1 MKEQISKPLKIL
13 FLVHFFISIVFS
25 LVFIIFWKQ
34 HNEIFAWGY
43 EDPIASRAFGAA
55 LGGFAVSS
63 LLAWR
68 ETEWVRVKIVV
79 QMELAWISAA
89 IVTMIISIIFDLP
102 SGILFLYLALFIVFL
117 GAFTWFYYQQ
127 EK

>member
-1 MKEQISKPLKIL
+1 MREEISKPLKIL

-25 LVFIIFWKQ
+25 LVFMIFWEL
-34 HNEIFAWGY
+34 HYDFFGFPS
-43 EDPIASRAFGAA
+43 DPIASRAFGAA

-68 ETEWVRVKIVV
+68 ETEWIRVKIVV
-79 QMELAWISAA
+79 QVELAWISAG
-89 IVTMIISIIFDLP
+89 IVAMIMNIFLDSP
-102 SGILFLYLALFIVFL
+102 SGIIYLYLAIFIVFL
-117 GAFTWFYYQQ
+117 GAFIWFYYQQ

>member
-1 MKEQISKPLKIL
+1 MREEISKPLKIL
-13 FLVHFFISIVFS
+13 FLVHFFLSIVFS
-25 LVFIIFWKQ
+25 LVFIIFWEV
-34 HNEIFAWGY
+34 HYDFFEFPS
-43 EDPIASRAFGAA
+43 DPIASRAFGAA

-68 ETEWVRVKIVV
+68 ETEWIRVKIVV
-79 QMELAWISAA
+79 QVELAWLSAGIVA
-89 IVTMIISIIFDLP
+89 IILSIILDQAT
-102 SGILFLYLALFIVFL
+102 GIIYLYLAIFIVFL